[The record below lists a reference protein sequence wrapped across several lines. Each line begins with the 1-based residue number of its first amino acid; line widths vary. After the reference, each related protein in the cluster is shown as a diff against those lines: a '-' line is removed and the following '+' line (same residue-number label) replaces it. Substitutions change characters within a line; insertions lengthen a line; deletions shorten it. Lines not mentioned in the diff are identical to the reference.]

1 MRYKK
6 FLALILAAIT
16 AMGLAATVS
25 ADTIEEL
32 EAHKAETESNLS
44 SVNSYIDT
52 LEADKAVL
60 LSQMDSVDQELVV
73 TIQTVNSLNA
83 DIEELNVQLEQTTA
97 DLAVAEEDQAVQYEA
112 MKKRIQYIYEE
123 GGNAGWAT
131 FLLADADITELLNKA
146 EYTQQMYDYDR
157 ECLEEYAA
165 TVERVNNLKTQQEQQ
180 QAELV
185 AMRNE
190 QEQYQQS
197 LEIQLEE
204 LRATSDDYEA
214 ELANAQALANE
225 YSAIIAQQNEQI
237 QVIQQELARQAAE
250 EAARRAAEAA
260 AAAQAAA
267 DAEAAAA
274 AQQAAEE
281 AAQAAAE
288 GNVQAAEEAAQE
300 AQEAAGSSG
309 GSSSGGSSSGGSSS
323 APSVDTSTPSSPGN
337 SALGAQIVAYAKQFV
352 GNPYVYGGNSLTNG
366 IDCSGFTQQIYGHFG
381 ISLPR
386 TSGAQRSVG
395 RAVSYSEAQPGDLIC
410 YSGHVAIYIG
420 GGAIVHAAN
429 ESLGI
434 TIGYNAAYREI
445 LSVRRLV

>member
-32 EAHKAETESNLS
+32 EAQKAETESNLS

-225 YSAIIAQQNEQI
+225 YGALIAQQNEQI
-237 QVIQQELARQAAE
+237 QIVQEELARQAAE

-267 DAEAAAA
+267 DAEAAAE
-274 AQQAAEE
+274 AQRAAEE
-281 AAQAAAE
+281 AAQAAEE
-288 GNVQAAEEAAQE
+288 GDVQGAQDAADAAEEAA
-300 AQEAAGSSG
+300 G
-309 GSSSGGSSSGGSSS
+309 SSGGSSSGGSSS

-386 TSGAQRSVG
+386 TSGSQRSAG
-395 RAVSYSEAQPGDLIC
+395 RAVSYAEAQPGDLIC

-445 LSVRRLV
+445 LSVRRFV

>member
-32 EAHKAETESNLS
+32 EAQKAETESNLS

-225 YSAIIAQQNEQI
+225 YGALIAQQNEQI
-237 QVIQQELARQAAE
+237 QIVQEELARQAAE

-267 DAEAAAA
+267 DAEAAAE
-274 AQQAAEE
+274 AQRAAEE
-281 AAQAAAE
+281 AAQAAEE
-288 GNVQAAEEAAQE
+288 GDVQGAQDAADAAE
-300 AQEAAGSSG
+300 EAAGSSG
-309 GSSSGGSSSGGSSS
+309 GSSSGGSSSDSSGS
-323 APSVDTSTPSSPGN
+323 TSNSPGN
-337 SALGAQIVAYAKQFV
+337 SALGQQIVDYALQFV

-386 TSGAQRSVG
+386 TSGSQRSVG
-395 RAVSYSEAQPGDLIC
+395 RAVSYAEAQPGDLIC
-410 YSGHVAIYIG
+410 YSGHVAIYMG
-420 GGAIVHAAN
+420 NGMIVHAAN